1 MDRARHVALVPAAV
15 EVVAARLASDDIPTA
30 PDWRTPPHWWD
41 DDDPAATS
49 CFVLLLDA
57 LNFSFWGTP
66 RWRVAFDGGLLDG
79 YWALAACLRLA
90 IERGTPLT
98 DPTYLARDACA
109 ADLLRG
115 ENEVIVPLLAE
126 RQAALREVG
135 RGLLEACAGRF
146 MACLEAAEWSAPA
159 IVQRVAAG
167 FPSFR
172 DVASY
177 DGRPV
182 PFYKRAQIL
191 VSDLHGALGRQRVRD
206 LPSLTMFADYKVPQ
220 VLRELGVLAYSNE
233 LEAVLRSGELIA
245 YGDPREVEIRAA
257 SVQAVEKLGA
267 ALARRDRV
275 VPSYQ
280 IDWRL
285 WTLGQE
291 LEMTLPYH
299 RTRSVFY

>member
-1 MDRARHVALVPAAV
+1 MDRARYVALLPAGLEA
-15 EVVAARLASDDIPTA
+15 VAARLASDAIPPA
-30 PDWRTPPHWWD
+30 PEWRTPPHWWRD
-41 DDDPAATS
+41 DDQEATS
-49 CFVLLLDA
+49 RLVLLLDA

-66 RWRVAFDGGLLDG
+66 RWRVAFDGALLDG
-79 YWALAACLRLA
+79 YWALAASLRRA
-90 IERGTPLT
+90 IERGVPLT
-98 DPTYLARDACA
+98 DATYLAHEACA
-109 ADLLRG
+109 AELLRG
-115 ENEVIVPLLAE
+115 VDDVAIPLLAE

-146 MACLEAAEWSAPA
+146 MACLDAAGWSAPA

-177 DGRPV
+177 DGTPV

-191 VSDLHGALGRQRVRD
+191 VSDLHGALGGQRVRD
-206 LPSLTMFADYKVPQ
+206 LDALTMFADYKVPQ
-220 VLRELGVLAYSNE
+220 VLRQLGVLAYSDE
-233 LEAVLRSGELIA
+233 LEAALRSGELIA
-245 YGDPREVEIRAA
+245 CCDAREVEIRAA
-257 SVQAVEKLGA
+257 SVQAVEQLA
-267 ALARRDRV
+267 ALLAGRGRV
-275 VPSYQ
+275 VASYE